1 MSNSNWHRV
10 APTGVIENFLV
21 RIVDENKPKINIDSD
36 NYKKY
41 REKANAQYI
50 TKIYKSYDGYI
61 NSNYK
66 IEIKSTVLK
75 RIENSFWWN

>member
-1 MSNSNWHRV
+1 MIIKLKIFRKKDINVIKDNTKID
-10 APTGVIENFLV
+10 TGSE
-21 RIVDENKPKINIDSD
+21 K
-36 NYKKY
+36 YKKY
-41 REKANAQYI
+41 IKKANAQYI

-75 RIENSFWWN
+75 RIENSF